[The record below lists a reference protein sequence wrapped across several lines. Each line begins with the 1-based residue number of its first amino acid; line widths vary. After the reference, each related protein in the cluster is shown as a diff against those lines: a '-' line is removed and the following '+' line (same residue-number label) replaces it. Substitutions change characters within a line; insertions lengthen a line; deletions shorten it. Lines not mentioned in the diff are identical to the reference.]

1 MVSKAKR
8 REGTNELGDR
18 AWTNWMTDPHAS
30 LGVDSSVA
38 LDRSGKIIYM
48 INILF
53 IYKHT

>member
-30 LGVDSSVA
+30 LGVDSRVA
-38 LDRSGKIIYM
+38 LDRSGKRSVYTIDIY
-48 INILF
+48 I
-53 IYKHT
+53 

>member
-30 LGVDSSVA
+30 LGVDSRVA
-38 LDRSGKIIYM
+38 LDRSGKRSVYTIDIY
-48 INILF
+48 
-53 IYKHT
+53 IYD